1 VRCQGGEDLNFAI
14 AVNDVEVKLLFRR
27 RQKGDGI
34 YISGHETLGILV
46 DELQEY
52 RDEVHAK
59 SDAKRKRQ
67 ELIDIAVGALWGIAS
82 IDSGKQ
88 DW

>member
-1 VRCQGGEDLNFAI
+1 MRHQLTDLNFAV
-14 AVNDVEVKLLFRR
+14 AFLDVENKLVFRR
-27 RQKGDGI
+27 KQKSDGI
-34 YISGHETLGILV
+34 YVSGHETLGILV

-52 RDEVHAK
+52 RDEVHTKGSA
-59 SDAKRKRQ
+59 DRKRQ